1 MGDGCNCPEQLAN
14 GIPAI
19 GKRQIPASEKTG
31 LREISTKALTLFGV
45 VTN

>member
-1 MGDGCNCPEQLAN
+1 MADGYNGPEQLAN

-31 LREISTKALTLFGV
+31 SQEISPKDLDFV
-45 VTN
+45 W